1 MCGSEQHW
9 QTRPLLSGLLRW
21 VICISAGADSGFSLG
36 WHQQCCGFD
45 CNLVTWLA
53 YAPYPSHLL
62 FSSQNLHEHKSVEN
76 SNLCQ
81 MQLTWPKG
89 SEVSSCEK
97 RKGKTAKKE
106 REGCTLYEHRKPGQ
120 TRTSDSA
127 CQTRGEDRNGKKLIF
142 QSSNQNRLKLPKKAP
157 FREHSHTKKGVCCTR
172 IHSWAD
178 ECCTASP

>member
-1 MCGSEQHW
+1 MSLVRGSEQHR

-62 FSSQNLHEHKSVEN
+62 FSSQNLHEHNSVEN

-81 MQLTWPKG
+81 MQQAWPKG

-106 REGCTLYEHRKPGQ
+106 WEGCTLYEHKSSLGNQARQEPVTVHARQGVK
-120 TRTSDSA
+120 A
-127 CQTRGEDRNGKKLIF
+127 EMGK
-142 QSSNQNRLKLPKKAP
+142 N
-157 FREHSHTKKGVCCTR
+157 
-172 IHSWAD
+172 
-178 ECCTASP
+178 